1 MLLLTDVDGVYRNF
15 GTPRQER
22 IGRLNATL
30 ARALLG
36 DRQAAPGSMAPKVEA
51 AARFA
56 DAGGTTMIGSLN
68 QVGGLL
74 AGKAGTVIGPLPY
87 PQRTPISYERAE
99 NSAQGSGSTRMA
111 RDTASSRMGR

>member
-36 DRQAAPGSMAPKVEA
+36 DRQAAPGSMPRRSRPPPGSPTP
-51 AARFA
+51 AAR
-56 DAGGTTMIGSLN
+56 
-68 QVGGLL
+68 
-74 AGKAGTVIGPLPY
+74 
-87 PQRTPISYERAE
+87 R
-99 NSAQGSGSTRMA
+99 
-111 RDTASSRMGR
+111 